1 MATNPA
7 VPEFVEERLDAL
19 FAPYAR
25 TDAPGYCVGVRQH
38 GRLIYRK
45 AFGMASLELGVANT
59 PRTRM
64 RIGSTTKHFVA
75 LLALMLEA
83 EGRLRLD
90 DTVRLH
96 IPELPPRSVE
106 PTLRQLVTHTSGLRC
121 YIDLSFLARGMA
133 MMAADDVLPLQAR
146 QSRGNYPPGERM
158 IYCNSGYML
167 LSKVVERA
175 TGQALPDLL
184 RERVFAP
191 MGMHDTV
198 AITTDYALLPGAATL
213 HVKLADGSYRR
224 GIFPQE
230 AFSGDG
236 NIVST
241 LDDMLDWLAHLRAP
255 GRVGTPAMFE
265 RMTTPCRLDNG
276 TLHRYCLGL
285 QRTPYRGVETIQHA
299 GAVIGGS
306 AQMQTVP
313 AHALDIVIMSNGG
326 PLSPTKLAL
335 HVIDAVLGDAVLGPR
350 ATMART
356 ADFGDLV
363 GRRYRTR
370 GGIVFGFADA
380 KGELGLS
387 LFGHDAVP
395 LRLEGSTLRLE
406 FEDAAVG
413 PLAIEA
419 GAGAPDVLQFGEC
432 GNVEPARR
440 IPDPYDRGATTL
452 AALAGRY
459 DVPDLDATATLE
471 ATADGGRLHIHA
483 AGGETTL
490 ALEPIADDVL
500 LWKNVDPLVPFV
512 GAFVVRDDGALVLNS
527 VRTRALLFLRR
538 T

>member
-1 MATNPA
+1 
-7 VPEFVEERLDAL
+7 VEERLDAL

-38 GRLIYRK
+38 GRLLYRK

-75 LLALMLEA
+75 LLALMLEE
-83 EGRLRLD
+83 EGRLSLD

-96 IPELPPRSVE
+96 IPELPPRSSE
-106 PTLRQLVTHTSGLRC
+106 PTLRHLATHTSGLRC

-133 MMAADDVLPLQAR
+133 TMAADDVLPLQAR

-175 TGQALPDLL
+175 TGQSLPDLL
-184 RERVFAP
+184 RERIFAP

-213 HVKLADGSYRR
+213 HVKLADGSWRR

-241 LDDMLDWLAHLRAP
+241 LDDMLDWLGHLRAP
-255 GRVGTPAMFE
+255 GRVGTPALFE
-265 RMTTPCRLDNG
+265 RLTTPRRLDNG

-285 QRTPYRGVETIQHA
+285 QRTPHRGVETIQHA
-299 GAVIGGS
+299 GAVIGGA

-313 AHALDIVIMSNGG
+313 AHGLDVVIMSNGG
-326 PLSPTKLAL
+326 PVSPTRLAL
-335 HVIDAVLGDAVLGPR
+335 KVIDAVLGDEVLGPR
-350 ATMART
+350 APLART
-356 ADFGDLV
+356 SDFAALAGQ
-363 GRRYRTR
+363 RYRTR
-370 GGIVFGFADA
+370 SGIVFGFADA
-380 KGELGLS
+380 NGELGLS
-387 LFGHDAVP
+387 LFGHDPVP
-395 LRLEGSTLRLE
+395 LRRDAASLRLE

-413 PLAIEA
+413 PLAID
-419 GAGAPDVLQFGEC
+419 GADGACAPDVLQFGEC

-440 IPDPYDRGATTL
+440 IPAPYERGAATL

-459 DVPDLDATATLE
+459 DVPDLDATATLDV
-471 ATADGGRLHIHA
+471 TPDGGRMHIHA
-483 AGGETTL
+483 AGGGTTF

-538 T
+538 A